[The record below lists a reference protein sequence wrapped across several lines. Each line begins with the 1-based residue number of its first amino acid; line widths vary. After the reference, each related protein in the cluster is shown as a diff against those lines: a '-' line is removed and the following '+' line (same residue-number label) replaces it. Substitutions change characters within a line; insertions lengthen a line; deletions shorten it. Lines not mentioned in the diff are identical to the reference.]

1 MAYRTTSWK
10 NTDIGNIPSDWNV
23 KKVKDYTDIVT
34 GGTPSTQNGRFW
46 GGNIRWMNSGELNKK
61 NIYDVEKRITEEGLI
76 NSSTSLIP
84 LNCVLVGLAG
94 QGKTRGTV
102 AINFVPLCTNQSIA
116 AILPNKTFDSKF
128 VYHNL
133 DNRYLELRSLS
144 TGEGGRGGLN
154 KNILLNV
161 NVAMPS
167 LSEQQKIA
175 EVLTDLD
182 DLIAELEKVRDKK
195 QAIKI
200 GAMQELLTGK
210 RRLPGFNKPWKEVE
224 LGEVGRFYS
233 GLTGKTKGDFDFG
246 QPFIKYNDVS
256 NFYRIPTKLTAFV
269 NVSEQENQNEV
280 SYGDVFFTASSETA
294 EEAGLSSVLL
304 YQPITN
310 TYLNSFCLGF
320 RINDF
325 NSFIPMFASY
335 YLRSDFVRKQICL
348 LAQGTGIRYNLS
360 RTKLVGLKL
369 HIPTDK
375 SEQEAIANIL
385 SDMDDEISAINDKIN
400 KYKQIKA
407 GVADELLSGR
417 IRLIKPQE

>member
-10 NTDIGNIPSDWNV
+10 NTDIGQIPKDWEVDEIGAFVKLQGGYSFKSDTFTYKGTYV
-23 KKVKDYTDIVT
+23 IRISDINNDIIDLQDAV
-34 GGTPSTQNGRFW
+34 
-46 GGNIRWMNSGELNKK
+46 
-61 NIYDVEKRITEEGLI
+61 
-76 NSSTSLIP
+76 
-84 LNCVLVGLAG
+84 CVNTVVPASFLVGYGDILIAMSG
-94 QGKTRGTV
+94 ATTGKIG
-102 AINFVPLCTNQSIA
+102 IYN
-116 AILPNKTFDSKF
+116 
-128 VYHNL
+128 
-133 DNRYLELRSLS
+133 
-144 TGEGGRGGLN
+144 
-154 KNILLNV
+154 NV
-161 NVAMPS
+161 NPS
-167 LSEQQKIA
+167 YLNQRVGKFSIYNEKLSQSFLAQFVKSNYFKYKINGMLEAGAQPNISGKQIESIIVSYPQTVEEQQKIA
-175 EVLTDLD
+175 TVLTDLD

-375 SEQEAIANIL
+375 SEQEVIANIL

>member
-10 NTDIGNIPSDWNV
+10 NSDIGKIPSDWNA

-46 GGNIRWMNSGELNKK
+46 GGDIRWMNSGELNKK

-84 LNCVLVGLAG
+84 LKCVLVGLAG

-102 AINFVPLCTNQSIA
+102 AMNFVPLCTNQSIA

-161 NVAMPS
+161 NIAMPS
-167 LSEQQKIA
+167 LPEQQKIA

-224 LGEVGRFYS
+224 LGEIGRFDTSS
-233 GLTGKTKGDFDFG
+233 GKSAYQDIFGKYLIVDMGAVSSDGKLIANKYMNYAQDFLKYGELVMPKDDIGGGLIIGKTAVIPEDNRYILGDHVFKITVADSEN
-246 QPFIKYNDVS
+246 PYFISAAINSDAVS
-256 NFYRIPTKLTAFV
+256 KEIH
-269 NVSEQENQNEV
+269 
-280 SYGDVFFTASSETA
+280 
-294 EEAGLSSVLL
+294 
-304 YQPITN
+304 
-310 TYLNSFCLGF
+310 
-320 RINDF
+320 
-325 NSFIPMFASY
+325 
-335 YLRSDFVRKQICL
+335 
-348 LAQGTGIRYNLS
+348 
-360 RTKLVGLKL
+360 KLVTGSAQLGLA
-369 HIPTDK
+369 K
-375 SEQEAIANIL
+375 SNIKQVVLKVPKEKAEQTAIANIL